1 MVKRIRYFIFLKDV
15 LIISIGAY
23 GGPSAHLAM
32 LLKRMVKDRAY
43 VTEEELMEL
52 NALCQ
57 ILPGPTSTQ
66 TITAIGFKIGGPI
79 LAYLTLLVWLVP
91 AFCIMT
97 TAGIVMAHLDETNK
111 SVAFTRYIQPMAVG
125 FVAYAA
131 YMISTKIVKTY
142 EAGAIMIISAILSFM
157 LKSPYVFPFLLIGS
171 GALTAVKFNEQ
182 PKEPHKGF
190 KVDWSNF
197 ILWGVVFLAIAAVGH
212 FTKIFPIRLLENFYR
227 NGSLIFGGGQV
238 LIPLL
243 YTEFVEFKNYL
254 TSEEFLTGYAIV
266 QAVPGPVFSFTSYI
280 GALSMREYGIGGE
293 ILGAGLATIGIFLP
307 GTFFIFFV
315 IKFWEQLKKFRIVR
329 ASIEGVNAASSGMVI
344 AAAFLLFQPI
354 EPSFI
359 NMFMIISTFLV
370 LTFTKIPPPFIIL
383 AGLIA
388 GFVLS

>member
-1 MVKRIRYFIFLKDV
+1 LVKRIRYFIFLKDV
-15 LIISIGAY
+15 FIISVGAF

-32 LLKRMVKDRAY
+32 MLKRMVRDRAY
-43 VTEEELMEL
+43 LTEEELIEL

-57 ILPGPTSTQ
+57 VLPGPTSTQ
-66 TITAIGFKIGGPI
+66 TITAIGFKIGGPT
-79 LAYLTLLVWLVP
+79 LAYLTLLVWLIP

-97 TAGIVMAHLDETNK
+97 TAGVLMSHLDEMNK
-111 SVAFTRYIQPMAVG
+111 SADFARFIQPMAVG

-157 LKSPYVFPFLLIGS
+157 LKSPYVFPVLLLGS
-171 GALTAVKFNEQ
+171 GALTAVKFNEH
-182 PKEPHKGF
+182 PKEPHK
-190 KVDWSNF
+190 KLKISWSNF
-197 ILWGVVFLAIAAVGH
+197 VLWAVVFLVIAAVGH
-212 FTKIFPIRLLENFYR
+212 FTRALPIRLLENFYR

-243 YTEFVEFKNYL
+243 YTEFVEFKDYL
-254 TSEEFLTGYAIV
+254 SSEEFLTGYGIV

-293 ILGAGLATIGIFLP
+293 ILGSALATIGIFLP

-315 IKFWEQLKKFRIVR
+315 IKFWEQLKKYRIVR
-329 ASIEGVNAASSGMVI
+329 ASLEGVNAASSGMVI

-354 EPSFI
+354 EANFI

-370 LTFTKIPPPFIIL
+370 LMFTKIPPPFVIL
-383 AGLIA
+383 VGLIA
-388 GFVLS
+388 GFALT

>member
-1 MVKRIRYFIFLKDV
+1 MFIV
-15 LIISIGAY
+15 SIGAF

-32 LLKRMVKDRAY
+32 LLKKMVNERAY
-43 VTEEELMEL
+43 LTEEELIEL

-66 TITAIGFKIGGPI
+66 TITAIGFKIGGPL
-79 LAYLTLLVWLVP
+79 LAYLTLMVWLIP

-97 TAGIVMAHLDETNK
+97 TAGVLMSHFDEAGK
-111 SVAFTRYIQPMAVG
+111 SVEFTRFIQPMAVG

-131 YMISTKIVKTY
+131 YMISSKIVKTY

-157 LKSPYVFPFLLIGS
+157 LKSPYIFPVLLLGS

-182 PKEPHKGF
+182 PKVPHKKL

-197 ILWGVVFLAIAAVGH
+197 ILWAVVFLVIAAAGH
-212 FTKIFPIRLLENFYR
+212 FTQLLPIRLLENFYR

-254 TSEEFLTGYAIV
+254 SSEEFLTGFATV
-266 QAVPGPVFSFTSYI
+266 QAVPGPVFSFTAYI
-280 GALSMREYGIGGE
+280 GALSMREYGIIGE
-293 ILGAGLATIGIFLP
+293 IIGSILASIGIFLP

-315 IKFWEQLKKFRIVR
+315 IKFWDQLKKYRIVR
-329 ASIEGVNAASSGMVI
+329 ASLEGINAASSGMVI
-344 AAAFLLFQPI
+344 AATFLLFQPL
-354 EPSFI
+354 EPDFV
-359 NMFMIISTFLV
+359 NMGMIISTFL
-370 LTFTKIPPPFIIL
+370 LLMFTKIPSPFIIL
-383 AGLIA
+383 VGLLA
-388 GFVLS
+388 GFLFM

>member
-1 MVKRIRYFIFLKDV
+1 MV
-15 LIISIGAY
+15 SE
-23 GGPSAHLAM
+23 
-32 LLKRMVKDRAY
+32 RAY
-43 VTEEELMEL
+43 LTEEELMEL

-79 LAYLTLLVWLVP
+79 LAYLTLMVWLIP

-97 TAGIVMAHLDETNK
+97 TVGVLMSHFDEMNT
-111 SVAFTRYIQPMAVG
+111 SVEFTKFIQPMAVG

-157 LKSPYVFPFLLIGS
+157 LKSPYVFPFLLLGS
-171 GALTAVKFNEQ
+171 GALTAIKFKEQ
-182 PKEPHKGF
+182 PIEPRKKL
-190 KVDWSNF
+190 KVNWSNF
-197 ILWGVVFLAIAAVGH
+197 ILWAVVFLLIAAAGH
-212 FTKIFPIRLLENFYR
+212 FTGLLPIRLLENFYR

-243 YTEFVEFKNYL
+243 YTEFVEFKHYL
-254 TSEEFLTGYAIV
+254 SSEEFLTGYAAV

-293 ILGAGLATIGIFLP
+293 ILGSVLATIGIFLP

-329 ASIEGVNAASSGMVI
+329 ASIEGINAASSGMVI
-344 AAAFLLFQPI
+344 AAAFLLFQPL
-354 EPSFI
+354 EPNFI
-359 NMFMIISTFLV
+359 NMAMIIATFLT
-370 LTFTKIPPPFIIL
+370 LMFTKIPPPFIIL
-383 AGLIA
+383 VGLAGGFLITYI
-388 GFVLS
+388 